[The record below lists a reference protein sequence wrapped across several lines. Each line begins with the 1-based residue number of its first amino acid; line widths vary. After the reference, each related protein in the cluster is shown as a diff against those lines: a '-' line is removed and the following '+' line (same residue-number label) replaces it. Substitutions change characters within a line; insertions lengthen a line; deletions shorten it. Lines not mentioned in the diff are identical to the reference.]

1 MIKIILTENNTKIL
15 EDAVTKDMTGSV
27 KHFEHELLGIRTGKA
42 HPSMVEDIKVS
53 CYGGES
59 VLPLKNIATI
69 SAPEPRVILIQ
80 PWDASVIIDIE
91 RALKESDLGVT
102 PQTDGSLIRIVL
114 QEMNSVRREELVK
127 VLARKLEESRISIR
141 NVRKEYH
148 NLIRDT
154 EKEKE
159 ISADWAKR
167 LNELLQKLTDKFIA
181 QVEQLSSKKEIELKS

>member
-1 MIKIILTENNTKIL
+1 
-15 EDAVTKDMTGSV
+15 MTGSV

-114 QEMNSVRREELVK
+114 QEMNSFRREELVK